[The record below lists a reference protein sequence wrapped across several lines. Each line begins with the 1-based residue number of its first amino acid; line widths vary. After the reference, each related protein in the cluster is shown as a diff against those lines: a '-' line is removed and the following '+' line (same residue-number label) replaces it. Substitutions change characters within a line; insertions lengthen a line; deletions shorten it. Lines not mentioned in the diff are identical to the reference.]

1 MKLYVLT
8 SKYDRC
14 IEGIFTS
21 LEILNKYREQYPEI
35 YSDIIILESDY
46 FPKKEEKDIMYV
58 KVSEE
63 WRDWI
68 FKTRKV
74 ELDKKNNIN
83 KIFRS
88 VNGGFSTYVYS
99 SGRFDAIKKASEI
112 FKNNGINLD

>member
-8 SKYDRC
+8 SKNDHC

-58 KVSEE
+58 NASEE

-68 FKTRKV
+68 FKTCKV
-74 ELDKKNNIN
+74 ELDKKDKIN

-88 VNGGFSTYVYS
+88 VNGGFSTHVYS

-112 FKNNGINLD
+112 FKNNGINLK